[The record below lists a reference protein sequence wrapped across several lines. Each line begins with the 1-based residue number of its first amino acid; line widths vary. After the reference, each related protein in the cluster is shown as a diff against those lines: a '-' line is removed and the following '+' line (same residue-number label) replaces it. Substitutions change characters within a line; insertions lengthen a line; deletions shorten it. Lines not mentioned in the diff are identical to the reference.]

1 MFVTL
6 FAAIIQ
12 KHKFFGRFKHP
23 KMIIFAAELK
33 LLKSQIVVPPSCH
46 AHEKHHHF
54 CENEDLAPASEIAVF
69 VSFTSFWLIL
79 VKCVSNICQC
89 MVGIFTSN
97 QVPLVSPAVI
107 ILFTV
112 IMFVFSSLEAAVE
125 YWEGE
130 ERQGRLY

>member
-1 MFVTL
+1 MV
-6 FAAIIQ
+6 I
-12 KHKFFGRFKHP
+12 
-23 KMIIFAAELK
+23 
-33 LLKSQIVVPPSCH
+33 SPSCQ

-54 CENEDLAPASEIAVF
+54 CENDDLAPASEIAVF
-69 VSFTSFWLIL
+69 VSSTSIWLIL

-125 YWEGE
+125 YWEVE
-130 ERQGRLY
+130 ERQGRLH